1 MIQRLRQRH
10 RNIIVILIVILP
22 ALFLAALATRSSGPA
37 AHEIPPFLVNETPAF
52 PRVLFEKNNLWPGHN
67 LLTRVC
73 ADQTPPQRL
82 VLELQPRQTFSKP
95 DILVYWHEPVTA
107 SGNQLPENAYLLGA
121 LVGKHL
127 RRFVLP
133 EPARLV
139 EGQLVLYSL
148 AHHQILATTT
158 LPTSSLISSGS
169 VK

>member
-1 MIQRLRQRH
+1 MIQRLRRRH
-10 RNIIVILIVILP
+10 RNLFVILSVILP
-22 ALFLAALATRSSGPA
+22 VLFLAALATRPSAPRTQ
-37 AHEIPPFLVNETPAF
+37 EIPPFLVNETPAF
-52 PRVLFEKNNLWPGHN
+52 PRVLFEKSNLWSGHD

-73 ADQTPPQRL
+73 TDQMPPQRL
-82 VLELQPRQTFSKP
+82 AVELQPRRAFSKP
-95 DILVYWHEPVTA
+95 DILVYWHEPATT

-121 LVGKHL
+121 LTAKQL

-139 EGQLVLYSL
+139 DGKLILYSL
-148 AHHQILATTT
+148 AHHQIVATTM